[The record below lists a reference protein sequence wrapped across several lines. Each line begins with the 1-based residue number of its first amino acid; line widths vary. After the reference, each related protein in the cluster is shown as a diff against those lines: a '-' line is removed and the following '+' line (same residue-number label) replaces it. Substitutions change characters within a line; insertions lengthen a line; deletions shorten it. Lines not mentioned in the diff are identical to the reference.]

1 MADKLDWL
9 NQHFVLLLHKTVAEV
24 IANENY
30 KLPFELRQNA
40 LTYPQS
46 DAFIYELEKQNELK
60 KASEFLAYNLQQDPV
75 PLAQRTTG
83 YFSSLSSTASG

>member
-46 DAFIYELEKQNELK
+46 DAFIYELEK
-60 KASEFLAYNLQQDPV
+60 
-75 PLAQRTTG
+75 
-83 YFSSLSSTASG
+83 